1 MAYYFGSLAAVYF
14 EIQYIIIY
22 IYITRN
28 FNKQYKYNEQN
39 WFYNFKSK

>member
-14 EIQYIIIY
+14 EIQYII

-39 WFYNFKSK
+39 WFYNFK

>member
-14 EIQYIIIY
+14 EIQYIIN
-22 IYITRN
+22 IYITRI

-39 WFYNFKSK
+39 WFYNFK

>member
-14 EIQYIIIY
+14 EIQYIII
-22 IYITRN
+22 IYITRI

-39 WFYNFKSK
+39 WFYNFK

>member
-22 IYITRN
+22 IY
-28 FNKQYKYNEQN
+28 KQYKYNEQN
-39 WFYNFKSK
+39 WFYNFK